1 MPQDMTP
8 MPATVEPLLELT
20 SLLKGHTRAWGLFE
34 DRFGRVRRRFLV
46 DMHGHWEGER
56 FVLDER
62 FAYDTG
68 DVETRTWLVTPEGGG
83 RFSATCPDCVGV
95 ARGQGDR
102 DSIRMKYDFRLKLQR
117 RTVTVS
123 FDDRIYRMD
132 DRHAVNRA
140 RMSKWGIKLGELSL
154 FFERAPD
161 GARQP

>member
-1 MPQDMTP
+1 MPV
-8 MPATVEPLLELT
+8 AAESVLELT
-20 SLLKGHTRAWGLFE
+20 SLLEGHTRAWGLFE

-46 DMHGHWEGER
+46 DMHGHWEGDR

-68 DVETRTWLVTPEGGG
+68 DVESRTWVVTPEGPG

-102 DSIRMKYDFRLKLQR
+102 DSIRMTYDFRLKLQS
-117 RTVTVS
+117 RTLTVS

-132 DRHAVNRA
+132 DRRAVNRA

-154 FFERAPD
+154 FFERDAERSRP
-161 GARQP
+161 G